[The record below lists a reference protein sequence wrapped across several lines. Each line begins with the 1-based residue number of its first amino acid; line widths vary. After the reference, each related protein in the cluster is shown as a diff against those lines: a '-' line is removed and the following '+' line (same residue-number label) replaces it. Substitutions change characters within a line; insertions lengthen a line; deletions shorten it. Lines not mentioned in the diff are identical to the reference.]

1 MQLRKSFAAGFTLIE
16 MMAVMGIMVIMMAL
30 AAPMIGDFA
39 TQAGRRG
46 AVNILLN
53 SFENARVAALQSGTN
68 VYIGFADQN
77 FPVEDMRYN
86 SFIIF
91 RDRNEYD
98 TTPDTQQYV
107 YLTGWR
113 QLPDGISFQRQ
124 TNSVLNPAN
133 ANRTIN
139 ETDNFPQFAA
149 GTLPIVQFME
159 TGGIVQPAA
168 GSGSN
173 PLAVYIYEG
182 FFDSTNNTE
191 VNTSQI
197 AGVDKF
203 SLARF
208 TGRIR
213 HEISFEAI

>member
-1 MQLRKSFAAGFTLIE
+1 MIE
-16 MMAVMGIMVIMMAL
+16 MLAVMSIMLIMMAL

-39 TQAGRRG
+39 TQSGRRG

-68 VYIGFADQN
+68 VYVAFADQN
-77 FPVEDMRYN
+77 FPVEEMRYN

-91 RDRNEYD
+91 RDRTEYD
-98 TTPDTQQYV
+98 TTIPADQEYV

-124 TNSVLNPAN
+124 TNSVLNPAK
-133 ANRTIN
+133 ANLTISAV
-139 ETDNFPQFAA
+139 DNFPQFAA

-159 TGGIVQPAA
+159 TGGIVQPSA
-168 GSGSN
+168 GSGAN

-182 FFDSTNNTE
+182 FFDSSNNTE

-208 TGRIR
+208 TGRMR
-213 HEISFEAI
+213 HEISFEPI